1 MNKSELSRLFDWL
14 VIGDFFEIARVRDAE
29 KLSKWRLG
37 WSIWNSAREKDTI
50 RINQK
55 TSHLKLFFS
64 SFFVRDEAFSRFCWL
79 KRIIFSQRERWK
91 KQTFFCKICQIAF
104 DGRVCFFWFLWEFRR
119 VRGVKEIINNVDC
132 SIIGRSVAN
141 IIVPENF
148 MPKATKNN

>member
-55 TSHLKLFFS
+55 TSHLKLFFLF
-64 SFFVRDEAFSRFCWL
+64 FFVRDEAFSRFCWL